1 MSVALALVGP
11 VLREAVLALAPAP
24 DQVRWCGLPAETLP
38 AAEADPERLPVAIL
52 AGGAPAGF
60 FVLHRG
66 PGARPLAPPPGT
78 VLLRAFFVDARAQG
92 RGVAA
97 GALAALPAFARA
109 HLPGA
114 EAIVLGVNQR
124 NPAARRAYER
134 AGFAAT
140 GALHHG
146 ELGPQDVL
154 RLELARTVTAPGG

>member
-1 MSVALALVGP
+1 VSVALALVGP
-11 VLREAVLALAPAP
+11 DLRDAVLALAPAP
-24 DQVRWCGLPAETLP
+24 DQVRWCGLPTETLP
-38 AAEADPERLPVAIL
+38 VAEADPERLAVAIL

-66 PGARPLAPPPGT
+66 PGALPLAPPPGT
-78 VLLRAFFVDARAQG
+78 VLLRGFFVDARAQG

-114 EAIVLGVNQR
+114 EAIVLGVNVR

-140 GALHHG
+140 GAQHQG

-154 RLELARTVTAPGG
+154 RLELAGAALAG